1 MHPLSPRRGMVSP
14 VGVTSGAT
22 TAMKRNRTS
31 WIWIVDCHTGHHS
44 GRWSGLS
51 MPQSYRISSAVTE
64 CHFTDDCQL
73 SKSMFVSD
81 IQTGKRAMLGCIADV
96 EVWCRYRG
104 LKLNADK
111 SEVLWLGTRQQV
123 AKLSPA
129 DKDLV
134 LPTGEILSRRFCH
147 TENENPHC
155 R

>member
-1 MHPLSPRRGMVSP
+1 
-14 VGVTSGAT
+14 
-22 TAMKRNRTS
+22 
-31 WIWIVDCHTGHHS
+31 
-44 GRWSGLS
+44 

-111 SEVLWLGTRQQV
+111 SEVLWLGTRQQI

-129 DKDLV
+129 DKDLD
-134 LPTGEILSRRFCH
+134 LPTGSLSASSNARHLGVTVDEHLTFDVHARACSRACFYHLLRIRQVRRFLDEPA
-147 TENENPHC
+147 T
-155 R
+155 